1 MLPTKIVKEQILETA
16 TSEKVALL
24 KGCKN
29 VYRIKRQA
37 IPRPKITSLYSQ
49 NGDVASILGCTILK
63 IK

>member
-1 MLPTKIVKEQILETA
+1 MLLTKIVKEQISETA

-24 KGCKN
+24 EGCQN
-29 VYRIKRQA
+29 VYRIKHQA

-49 NGDVASILGCTILK
+49 NGDAAPILGCKILK